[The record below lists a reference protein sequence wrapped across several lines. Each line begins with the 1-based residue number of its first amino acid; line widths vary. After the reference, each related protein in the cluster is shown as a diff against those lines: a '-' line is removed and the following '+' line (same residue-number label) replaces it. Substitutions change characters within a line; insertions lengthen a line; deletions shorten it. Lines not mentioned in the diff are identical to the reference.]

1 MSNAHTAAFDV
12 RSSISWDDRCMRGAD
27 PWKSS
32 DPLGE
37 ALHFLRMTGSFYV
50 RSEMSGSWGL
60 ALPAMEDALWFHT
73 VVDGSCA
80 LSVPGEPTRE
90 LVPGDFA
97 LVPHGRGHV
106 LIAAGDASVRATSVH
121 DLPHEYI
128 SDRYAVL
135 THDAG
140 GAGRAAT
147 LVCGAVRL
155 DHPAAQK
162 LVRLLPALVVV
173 DADPGPRQSRMQNV
187 LAMVADE
194 ARVLE
199 PGGEAVITRL
209 SDILVIHAL
218 RSWIANTPGAQSGW
232 LGALQDDRIGTA
244 LALIHRHP
252 HERWTVAGLASRV
265 NMSRSAF
272 SARFTEL
279 VGDSVM
285 SYLATWRM
293 QVAYGTLRSEDVVMA
308 EVARRSGYLSEA
320 AFGKAFKRATG
331 VSPGSVRR
339 RREVSMAD
347 GQSSR

>member
-1 MSNAHTAAFDV
+1 MH
-12 RSSISWDDRCMRGAD
+12 GPD
-27 PWKSS
+27 PWTSP

-37 ALHFLRMTGSFYV
+37 ALHFVRMTGSFYV

-60 ALPAMEDALWFHT
+60 ELPAMDDALWFHT
-73 VVDGSCA
+73 VVDGRCV

-106 LIAAGDASVRATSVH
+106 LAADVEASARATSVH
-121 DLPHEYI
+121 DVPHEYI
-128 SDRYAVL
+128 SDRYAL
-135 THDAG
+135 ISQHGDGT
-140 GAGRAAT
+140 GRAAT

-155 DHPAAQK
+155 DHPAAQQ

-173 DADPGPRQSRMQNV
+173 DAEPGPRQSRMQNI

-232 LGALQDDRIGTA
+232 LGALQDDRVGAA
-244 LALIHRHP
+244 LALIHGHP
-252 HERWTVAGLASRV
+252 HERWTVATLAASV
-265 NMSRSAF
+265 NMSRSGF

-293 QVAYGTLRSEDVVMA
+293 QVAHETLRSEDVVLA
-308 EVARRSGYLSEA
+308 ELARRSGYLSEA

-339 RREVSMAD
+339 REVLSMSA

>member
-1 MSNAHTAAFDV
+1 
-12 RSSISWDDRCMRGAD
+12 
-27 PWKSS
+27 
-32 DPLGE
+32 
-37 ALHFLRMTGSFYV
+37 MTGSFYV
-50 RSEMSGSWGL
+50 RSEMGGSWGL
-60 ALPAMEDALWFHT
+60 DLPAMEDALWFHT
-73 VVDGSCA
+73 VVDGRCVLA
-80 LSVPGEPTRE
+80 VPGEPARE

-106 LIAAGDASVRATSVH
+106 LADDEDAVTRAVSVH
-121 DLPHEYI
+121 DLPHDYV
-128 SDRYAVL
+128 SDRYAVIER
-135 THDAG
+135 HD
-140 GAGRAAT
+140 GAGRTAT

-155 DHPAAQK
+155 DHPAAQQ
-162 LVRLLPALVVV
+162 LVRLLPASIVV
-173 DADPGPRQSRMQNV
+173 DAEPGPSHSRMQNI

-209 SDILVIHAL
+209 SDILVIMAL
-218 RSWIANTPGAQSGW
+218 RSWIANSPRAQSGW
-232 LGALQDDRIGTA
+232 LGALQDERIGAA
-244 LALIHRHP
+244 LALIHRQP
-252 HERWTVAGLASRV
+252 HERWTVAVLASRV

-272 SARFTEL
+272 SARFTDS

-293 QVAYGTLRSEDVVMA
+293 QVAYETLRSEDVALA
-308 EVARRSGYLSEA
+308 ELARRSGYLSEA

-339 RREVSMAD
+339 RREMSMAD

>member
-1 MSNAHTAAFDV
+1 
-12 RSSISWDDRCMRGAD
+12 MRGLD
-27 PWKSS
+27 PWKSP

-60 ALPAMEDALWFHT
+60 ALPVMEDALWFHT
-73 VVDGSCA
+73 VVEGRCL

-106 LIAAGDASVRATSVH
+106 LAADDHASARATSVH

-128 SDRYAVL
+128 SDRYAVI

-140 GAGRAAT
+140 GAGHVAT
-147 LVCGAVRL
+147 LVCGAVRM

-173 DADPGPRQSRMQNV
+173 DADHGPRRSRMRDV

-194 ARVLE
+194 ARFLE

-209 SDILVIHAL
+209 SDILVILAL
-218 RSWIANTPGAQSGW
+218 RSWIAHTPRAQTGW
-232 LGALQDDRIGTA
+232 LGALQDERIGAA
-244 LALIHRHP
+244 LAQIHRNP
-252 HERWTVAGLASRV
+252 HERWTVAALASSA

-285 SYLATWRM
+285 SYLAMWRM
-293 QVAYGTLRSEDVVMA
+293 QVAYQTLRSEDVVMA
-308 EVARRSGYLSEA
+308 ELARRSGYLSEA

-339 RREVSMAD
+339 RQEESMT
-347 GQSSR
+347 

>member
-1 MSNAHTAAFDV
+1 
-12 RSSISWDDRCMRGAD
+12 MRGAD

-50 RSEMSGSWGL
+50 RSELSGSWGL

-73 VVDGSCA
+73 VVDGRCL

-106 LIAAGDASVRATSVH
+106 LAADEDAATRAASVY
-121 DLPHEYI
+121 DLPHEYV
-128 SDRYAVL
+128 SDRYAVI
-135 THDAG
+135 THG
-140 GAGRAAT
+140 EGAGPAAT

-155 DHPAAQK
+155 DHPAAHK

-173 DADPGPRQSRMQNV
+173 DAAPGPKQSRMQNV
-187 LAMVADE
+187 LDMVADE

-218 RSWIANTPGAQSGW
+218 RSWIVNTPGAQSGW

-252 HERWTVAGLASRV
+252 HELWTVAALASRV

-279 VGDSVM
+279 VGESVM
-285 SYLATWRM
+285 SYLAAWRM
-293 QVAYGTLRSEDVVMA
+293 QVAYQTLRSEDVVLA
-308 EVARRSGYLSEA
+308 ELARRSGYLSEA
-320 AFGKAFKRATG
+320 AFGKAFKRAMG

>member
-1 MSNAHTAAFDV
+1 MINARNAGFDV
-12 RSSISWDDRCMRGAD
+12 RSSKWCNNRSMRGLD
-27 PWKSS
+27 PWKSP

-37 ALHFLRMTGSFYV
+37 ALHFLRLTGSFYV

-60 ALPAMEDALWFHT
+60 DLPAMEDALWFHT
-73 VVDGSCA
+73 VVDGRCL
-80 LSVPGEPTRE
+80 LSVPDEPTRE

-106 LIAAGDASVRATSVH
+106 LAADEDAATRAASVY
-121 DLPHEYI
+121 DLPHEYV
-128 SDRYAVL
+128 SDRYAVI
-135 THDAG
+135 THG
-140 GAGRAAT
+140 EGAGPAAT

-155 DHPAAQK
+155 DHPAAQQ
-162 LVRLLPALVVV
+162 LVRLLPAVVFV
-173 DADPGPRQSRMQNV
+173 DAEPGPKQARMQNV

-209 SDILVIHAL
+209 SDILVILAL
-218 RSWIANTPGAQSGW
+218 RSWIAGSPRAQSGW
-232 LGALQDDRIGTA
+232 LGALQDDRIGAA

-252 HERWTVAGLASRV
+252 HERWTVAALASSA

-279 VGDSVM
+279 VGESVM

-293 QVAYGTLRSEDVVMA
+293 QVAYQTLRSEDVVLA
-308 EVARRSGYLSEA
+308 ELARRSGYLSEA
-320 AFGKAFKRATG
+320 AFGKAFKRAMG

>member
-1 MSNAHTAAFDV
+1 
-12 RSSISWDDRCMRGAD
+12 MRGAD
-27 PWKSS
+27 PWTSP

-37 ALHFLRMTGSFYV
+37 ALYFLRITGSFYV
-50 RSEMSGSWGL
+50 RSEMGGAWGI

-73 VVDGSCA
+73 VIDGGCI

-106 LIAAGDASVRATSVH
+106 LSADDNASAGAPSVH

-128 SDRYAVL
+128 SDRYAVMSH
-135 THDAG
+135 HDSG
-140 GAGRAAT
+140 SGRAAT
-147 LVCGAVRL
+147 LVCGAVRV
-155 DHPAAQK
+155 DHPAAQR
-162 LVRLLPALVVV
+162 LVALLPGLVVV
-173 DADPGPRQSRMQNV
+173 DADRGPVQTRMQKV

-218 RSWIANTPGAQSGW
+218 RSWIANTPRAQSGW
-232 LGALQDDRIGTA
+232 LGALQDNRIGAA

-252 HERWTVAGLASRV
+252 HERWTVAALASSV

-272 SARFTEL
+272 SARFAEL
-279 VGDSVM
+279 VGDSAM

-293 QVAYGTLRSEDVVMA
+293 QAAYETLRSEDVVLA
-308 EVARRSGYLSEA
+308 ELARRSGYLSEA

-339 RREVSMAD
+339 REAMSLSAA
-347 GQSSR
+347 QSSR